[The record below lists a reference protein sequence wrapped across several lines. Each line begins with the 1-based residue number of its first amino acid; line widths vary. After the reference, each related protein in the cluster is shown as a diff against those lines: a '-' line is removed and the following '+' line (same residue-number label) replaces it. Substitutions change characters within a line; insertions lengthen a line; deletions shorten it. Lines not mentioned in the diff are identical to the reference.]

1 MFIINVSPLP
11 LFLILEGYTTNN
23 GESTAK
29 MKLIEHNLYSSNI
42 IYMCG
47 NQPV

>member
-1 MFIINVSPLP
+1 
-11 LFLILEGYTTNN
+11 
-23 GESTAK
+23 

-42 IYMCG
+42 SYLYGLTAEMLLCNVVYMCG